1 MIANEGIHIGFKEFY
16 HNYGERLKMFPLP
29 NKENQV
35 SANVIVVWRKE
46 NEKRFENFIKYLK
59 NFIINNLLLL
69 IIRILMLDKNG
80 YNCLKY

>member
-1 MIANEGIHIGFKEFY
+1 
-16 HNYGERLKMFPLP
+16 MFPLP

-59 NFIINNLLLL
+59 KL
-69 IIRILMLDKNG
+69 
-80 YNCLKY
+80 YN